1 MAQGKQAKTLNTAQ
15 TRAILNHLD
24 GTRWAERNRAM
35 FLLSV
40 KAGLRAKE
48 IASLTWSMVTDPE
61 GNVADT
67 IQLEDKAAKGD
78 SGRTIPMNKELQ
90 AALKVYQAAPYRKSG
105 DYVLTSERANRMAP
119 TSVATWFY
127 DLYKKLGYEGCSS
140 HSGRRTFVTNGAKKI
155 VEAGGSLRDIQQLV
169 GHKSLQTTQRYI
181 EGDSEAKRKLV
192 DMI

>member
-1 MAQGKQAKTLNTAQ
+1 MAQGKQAKILTAAQ
-15 TRAILNHLD
+15 TRAILTHLD

-48 IASLTWSMVTDPE
+48 IASLTWSMVTDSE

-78 SGRTIPMNKELQ
+78 SGRTIPMNKELK
-90 AALKVYQAAPYRKSG
+90 AAFEVYQAAPYRKSG
-105 DYVLTSERANRMAP
+105 DNVVTSERANHMAP

-181 EGDSEAKRKLV
+181 EGDSDAKRKLV